1 MQKTLVDNI
10 IEFLKQQGLVGV
22 LCLLL
27 VYFFGTFST
36 QLADIQ
42 KEMLEIKIQLA
53 KMEEKYAEKQA
64 VRDMIT
70 NAIQK
75 LQTKYHSNK

>member
-10 IEFLKQQGLVGV
+10 ISFLKQQGLVGV

-27 VYFFGTFST
+27 VYFFGSFST

-64 VRDMIT
+64 VREMIT
-70 NAIQK
+70 TAIQK

>member
-10 IEFLKQQGLVGV
+10 ISFLKEQGLVGV

-53 KMEEKYAEKQA
+53 KMQQKYAEKQV

-70 NAIQK
+70 TAIEK
-75 LQTKYHSNK
+75 LENKYHNNK